1 MFSKKKMTYWFASSL
16 PYDRVEKRLSLRFL
30 RSRSSIATTIIEK
43 NGCKVNRVDLSVRVF
58 LR

>member
-1 MFSKKKMTYWFASSL
+1 MMYWFTSSL